1 MTNKPFIMDHPLIQH
16 KLTWLRDKNTG
27 SKEFRALV
35 NEISSL
41 SDQNLNESAEAAAA
55 SQQMTQQAEA
65 LKRISEQFNLRK
77 NQSDSVQV

>member
-1 MTNKPFIMDHPLIQH
+1 ML
-16 KLTWLRDKNTG
+16 
-27 SKEFRALV
+27 FRSEGALDEIIGEI